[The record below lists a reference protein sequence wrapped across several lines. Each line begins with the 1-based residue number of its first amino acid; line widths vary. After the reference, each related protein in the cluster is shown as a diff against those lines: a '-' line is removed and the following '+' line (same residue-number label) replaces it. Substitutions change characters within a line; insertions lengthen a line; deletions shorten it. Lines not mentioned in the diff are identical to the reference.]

1 MTGSVPEVP
10 SDTVPFASKEPKYVV
25 CVEHDLAVLDYLS
38 DFICVLYGQPGAY
51 GVVTVPFSV
60 REGINIFLAGFVP
73 TENLRFRD
81 ESLSFKVATGV
92 DELTSNPTVGYNYP
106 AMSKTLTNPS
116 KTTKFKLNIEA
127 GNFSDS
133 EIIVMLGENGTGK
146 TTFIRMLA
154 GLKGMEPDVVPGQEP
169 PELTGFSIS
178 YKPQKISP
186 TFEGTVRQMLHE
198 RIVAAFNHPQ
208 FQTDVIKPLKLDGII
223 DQEVSSF
230 VVFL

>member
-10 SDTVPFASKEPKYVV
+10 GDTPQFAATEPKYVV

-51 GVVTVPFSV
+51 GVVTLPFSV

-73 TENLRFRD
+73 TENLRFRED
-81 ESLSFKVATGV
+81 SLSFKVATGV
-92 DELTSNPTVGYNYP
+92 DELTAAPTVGYQYP

-127 GNFSDS
+127 GSFSDS

-154 GLKGMEPDVVPGQEP
+154 GLKGMEPDVVPGQAP

-186 TFEGTVRQMLHE
+186 SYEGSVRSMLFA
-198 RIVAAFNHPQ
+198 RISAAFNHPQ
-208 FQTDVIKPLKLDGII
+208 FQTDVIKPLRLDSII
-223 DQEVSSF
+223 DQEVCILH
-230 VVFL
+230 VFS